1 METLCRDNISRV
13 EQGSSL
19 MSAIENRMPT
29 LAGTLWPARG
39 GSEVVR
45 NVVLALIGTA
55 LLTIS
60 AKIMVP
66 FWPVQMSM
74 QTFAVLVIGA
84 AYGPRLAGATVALYL
99 AQGAIGLP
107 VFGLGAGLAYMA
119 GPTGGYLIGFLAAA
133 IVVGFLAERGCDRRW
148 HTALAMFLIGNVI
161 IFTFGLAWLASLI
174 GIEKAIAGGLLPF
187 LPGEALKIALAMAVM
202 PIAWKLGGRR

>member
-1 METLCRDNISRV
+1 MN
-13 EQGSSL
+13 
-19 MSAIENRMPT
+19 AIESRMPT

-39 GSEVVR
+39 GSEIVR
-45 NVVLALIGTA
+45 NVVLALIGTV

-74 QTFAVLVIGA
+74 QTFAVMVIGA

-99 AQGAIGLP
+99 LEGALGLP
-107 VFGLGAGLAYMA
+107 VFGRGAGLAYMA

-133 IVVGFLAERGCDRRW
+133 IVVGFLAERGFDRRW
-148 HTALAMFLIGNVI
+148 PTALAMFLIGDVI
-161 IFTFGLAWLASLI
+161 IFVFGLAWLTSLI
-174 GIEKAIAGGLLPF
+174 GFEKAIAGGLMPF
-187 LPGEALKIALAMAVM
+187 LPAEALKIALAMAVM
-202 PIAWKLGGRR
+202 PIAWKLVGRQ